1 MAGINIPI
9 ITSFAD
15 KGISA
20 AEKAFGK
27 FGKTGVAV
35 GAAFAASTALVIAG
49 LGKAVNA
56 AIADQ
61 KSQALLAKQLE
72 NTTGASRMT
81 IAATEDFVTQMQFA
95 TGVAD
100 DQLRPALGSLV
111 RATNDLTIGQDLLNL
126 ALNVSAGT
134 GRDLE
139 TVSLALGKAFN
150 GNLGGLTKLGIAL
163 DPNIIKTK
171 DFGAA
176 QAELNKQF
184 GGAAAAAANT
194 YEGQLKRL
202 GTVWSE
208 LNETI
213 GYAILNNIYVKD
225 AIGRLPDAAAA
236 AVKAFGKGGLGG
248 ALDAFLDN
256 MGVVGA
262 YVKMWAASV
271 AHEYNAM
278 ARKITNASVILS
290 LGFVQFVPGF
300 KKAQDDI
307 QNNLIM
313 TDLQMQASQMYVEDL
328 TRALYE
334 LEAATRRNGAAA
346 DRLSGQAEALGF
358 KLPAVTEEIE
368 KTGGAGGKAAKATY
382 EYATALKDGL
392 IAALDEAK
400 GALSDAQK
408 TFNDFADTVAQ
419 GLLDAFS
426 FKDAKTAGD
435 DTGKGFLAGLRNQV
449 EGIKDYSNDI
459 QKALNL
465 GLTQEA
471 LAAVLAAGGE
481 AGAAIAK
488 ELVKGGETAILET
501 NALVESANMA
511 AKKVGINAAN
521 AWYQTGVN
529 NAQKTVDG
537 LQAEIDRLTPK
548 MMKQMDALANK
559 LARTVD
565 ITVRVNQIV
574 TSVTGG
580 VSTPVPTPVTGGGT
594 GGGVFRQSAGD
605 NYNINV
611 TGVMS
616 TAETG
621 EAVVNALRAYN
632 RAAGPAN
639 IQVA

>member
-35 GAAFAASTALVIAG
+35 GAAFAASTALVVAG

-61 KSQALLAKQLE
+61 KSQALLAKQLQ

-81 IAATEDFVTQMQFA
+81 VSATEDFVTQMQFA

-111 RATNDLTIGQDLLNL
+111 RATNDLTTGQDLLNL
-126 ALNVSAGT
+126 ALDVSAGT

-139 TVSLALGKAFN
+139 TVSLALGKAYN

-184 GGAAAAAANT
+184 GGAGAAAANT

-202 GTVWSE
+202 GTVFSE

-236 AVKAFGKGGLGG
+236 AIKAFGKEGLGG
-248 ALDAFLDN
+248 ALNAFLDN

-262 YVKMWAASV
+262 YVKLWAASIV
-271 AHEYNAM
+271 HEYNDM
-278 ARKITNASVILS
+278 ARKASNALVILS
-290 LGFVQFVPGF
+290 LGLVQLVPGF
-300 KKAQDDI
+300 KAAQDEI
-307 QNNLIM
+307 QNNLIK
-313 TDLQMQASQMYVEDL
+313 TDLQMQASRTYIDDL

-334 LEAATRRNGAAA
+334 QAAQVKRNGAAA
-346 DRLSGQAEALGF
+346 DRLSGQAEALGIKVASVVDPF
-358 KLPAVTEEIE
+358 DKLTGAAKKVDTTVTD
-368 KTGGAGGKAAKATY
+368 AAKALQDDLTK
-382 EYATALKDGL
+382 ALD
-392 IAALDEAK
+392 AAKTGLDEAQ
-400 GALSDAQK
+400 GA
-408 TFNDFADTVAQ
+408 FNSFAESVST
-419 GLLDAFS
+419 GLQDAFS
-426 FKDAKTAGD
+426 FRDAKDAGDETGAGFLSGLRDQVKGINDYSANVQALLTAGLSQD
-435 DTGKGFLAGLRNQV
+435 
-449 EGIKDYSNDI
+449 
-459 QKALNL
+459 
-465 GLTQEA
+465 A
-471 LAAVLAAGGE
+471 LAAVLAAGGDS
-481 AGAAIAK
+481 GAAIAL
-488 ELVKGGETAILET
+488 ELIKGGSSAIIET
-501 NALVESANMA
+501 NALVESAKYA
-511 AKKVGINAAN
+511 ADLIGQSAAQQWFG
-521 AWYQTGVN
+521 AGVS
-529 NAQKTVDG
+529 NAQQYLRGVEAAFAVAQSRLAGKG
-537 LQAEIDRLTPK
+537 LKLADVKGISAGFSDAITAPVMAPISRPTPGAGGIDRGIMINITGGISTSAEI
-548 MMKQMDALANK
+548 
-559 LARTVD
+559 
-565 ITVRVNQIV
+565 
-574 TSVTGG
+574 
-580 VSTPVPTPVTGGGT
+580 
-594 GGGVFRQSAGD
+594 
-605 NYNINV
+605 
-611 TGVMS
+611 
-616 TAETG
+616 G
-621 EAVVNALRAYN
+621 ESVVNAIRAYN

-639 IQVA
+639 IQVG

>member
-35 GAAFAASTALVIAG
+35 GAAFAATTALVVAG

-56 AIADQ
+56 AIEDQ

-111 RATNDLTIGQDLLNL
+111 RATNDLTTGQDLLNL
-126 ALNVSAGT
+126 ALDVSAGT

-176 QAELNKQF
+176 QAELSKQF
-184 GGAAAAAANT
+184 GGAGAAAANT

-202 GTVWSE
+202 GTVFSE

-225 AIGRLPDAAAA
+225 AIGRLPAAAA
-236 AVKAFGKGGLGG
+236 AAIKAFGKEGLGG
-248 ALDAFLDN
+248 ALNTFLDE

-262 YVKMWAASV
+262 YVKMWAASIV
-271 AHEYNAM
+271 HEYNDM
-278 ARKITNASVILS
+278 ARKAANALVILS
-290 LGFVQFVPGF
+290 LGFVQLVPGF
-300 KKAQDDI
+300 KKAQDEI
-307 QNNLIM
+307 QNNLVM
-313 TDLQMQASQMYVEDL
+313 TDLQMQASRQYVDDL

-334 LEAATRRNGAAA
+334 QTAQAKRNGAAS
-346 DRLSGQAEALGF
+346 DRLSGQAEALGY
-358 KLPAVTEEIE
+358 KLAPVVEQLD
-368 KTGGAGGKAAKATY
+368 KVGGAAKKVDTTVTDAAKALQEDLT
-382 EYATALKDGL
+382 K
-392 IAALDEAK
+392 ALDAAK
-400 GALSDAQK
+400 TGLDDAQGA
-408 TFNDFADTVAQ
+408 FDDFAESVST
-419 GLLDAFS
+419 GLKDAFS
-426 FKDAKTAGD
+426 FKDAKDAGD
-435 DTGKGFLAGLRNQV
+435 ETGAGFLSGLRDQVKGINDYSANVQTLLQAGLSQ
-449 EGIKDYSNDI
+449 D
-459 QKALNL
+459 
-465 GLTQEA
+465 A

-481 AGAAIAK
+481 SGAAIAL
-488 ELVKGGETAILET
+488 ELIKGGASAITET
-501 NALVESANMA
+501 NALVESAKYA
-511 AKKVGINAAN
+511 ADLIGQSAAQQWFG
-521 AWYQTGVN
+521 AGVS
-529 NAQKTVDG
+529 NAQKY
-537 LQAEIDRLTPK
+537 LQGVEAAFAVAQARLAGK
-548 MMKQMDALANK
+548 GIK
-559 LARTVD
+559 LADVKGISAGFND
-565 ITVRVNQIV
+565 AI
-574 TSVTGG
+574 SM
-580 VSTPVPTPVTGGGT
+580 PVAAPISRPTPGYGGPGGG
-594 GGGVFRQSAGD
+594 GSFV
-605 NYNINV
+605 INV
-611 TGVMS
+611 NGGLAS
-616 TAETG
+616 SADIG
-621 EAVVNALRAYN
+621 KAVVNSIRQFNLLN
-632 RAAGPAN
+632 GPAN

>member
-35 GAAFAASTALVIAG
+35 GAAFAATTALVVAG

-56 AIADQ
+56 AIEDQ

-81 IAATEDFVTQMQFA
+81 IAATEDFISQMQFA

-100 DQLRPALGSLV
+100 DALRPALGSLV
-111 RATNDLTIGQDLLNL
+111 RATNDLTTGQDLLNL

-139 TVSLALGKAFN
+139 TVSLALGKAYN

-176 QAELNKQF
+176 QAELTKQF

-236 AVKAFGKGGLGG
+236 AIKAFGKEGLGG
-248 ALDAFLDN
+248 ALNAFLDN

-262 YVKMWAASV
+262 YVKLWAASV
-271 AHEYNAM
+271 VHEYNNM
-278 ARKITNASVILS
+278 AKHANNALQLLT
-290 LGFVQFVPGF
+290 LGLVNLVPGY
-300 KKAQDDI
+300 KKAMGEVM
-307 QNNLIM
+307 NNLAL
-313 TDLQMQASQMYVEDL
+313 TDLQMQASRMYIDDL
-328 TRALYE
+328 TNALYE
-334 LEAATRRNGAAA
+334 QEAQAKRNGAAA
-346 DRLSGQAEALGF
+346 DRLSGQAEALGY
-358 KLPAVTEEIE
+358 KLAPVVEQLD
-368 KTGGAGGKAAKATY
+368 KVGGAAKKVDTTVTDAAKALQDDLT
-382 EYATALKDGL
+382 K
-392 IAALDEAK
+392 ALDAAK
-400 GALSDAQK
+400 TGLDDAQGA
-408 TFNDFADTVAQ
+408 FDDFAESVST
-419 GLLDAFS
+419 GLKDAFS
-426 FKDAKTAGD
+426 FKDAKDAGD
-435 DTGKGFLAGLRNQV
+435 ETGAGFLSGLRDQVKGINDYSANVQTLLQAGLSQ
-449 EGIKDYSNDI
+449 D
-459 QKALNL
+459 
-465 GLTQEA
+465 A

-481 AGAAIAK
+481 SGAAIAL
-488 ELVKGGETAILET
+488 ELIKGGASAIIET
-501 NALVESANMA
+501 NALVESAKYA
-511 AKKVGINAAN
+511 ADLIGQSAAQQ
-521 AWYQTGVN
+521 WYGAGVS
-529 NAQKTVDG
+529 NAQQYLKGVEAAFAVAQARLAGKG
-537 LQAEIDRLTPK
+537 L
-548 MMKQMDALANK
+548 K
-559 LARTVD
+559 LADVKGISAGFND
-565 ITVRVNQIV
+565 AITAPVMAPISRPDSNY
-574 TSVTGG
+574 GG
-580 VSTPVPTPVTGGGT
+580 P
-594 GGGVFRQSAGD
+594 GGGVTVNVSGGISTSAE
-605 NYNINV
+605 I
-611 TGVMS
+611 
-616 TAETG
+616 G
-621 EAVVNALRAYN
+621 EAVVNAIRAYN

-639 IQVA
+639 IAVA

>member
-35 GAAFAASTALVIAG
+35 GAAFAASTALIVTG
-49 LGKAVNA
+49 LTKAVNA
-56 AIADQ
+56 AIEDQ

-81 IAATEDFVTQMQFA
+81 IAATEDFVTEMMFA

-111 RATNDLTIGQDLLNL
+111 RATNDLTTGQDLLNL

-139 TVSLALGKAFN
+139 TVSLALGKAYN

-163 DPNIIKTK
+163 DPNIVKTK

-176 QAELNKQF
+176 QAVLNKQF

-202 GTVWSE
+202 GTVFDE

-213 GYAILNNIYVKD
+213 GYAILNNKYVKD
-225 AIGRLPDAAAA
+225 AIGLLPGAVNE
-236 AVKAFGKGGLGG
+236 AVKAFGTGGFGG
-248 ALDAFLDN
+248 ALDAFVKN
-256 MGVVGA
+256 MGVTGA
-262 YVKMWAASV
+262 YIQKFTVSASLQFARMKFAILDAISGSLWGLTGFITGLDSATRAAKNNV
-271 AHEYNAM
+271 ANLE
-278 ARKITNASVILS
+278 L
-290 LGFVQFVPGF
+290 QFTATIF
-300 KKAQDDI
+300 YI
-307 QNNLIM
+307 
-313 TDLQMQASQMYVEDL
+313 SDL
-328 TRALYE
+328 TDKLNANVAAQRA
-334 LEAATRRNGAAA
+334 NGAES
-346 DRLSGQAEALGF
+346 DRLSGQAEALGY
-358 KLPAVTEEIE
+358 KLAPVVEQLD
-368 KTGGAGGKAAKATY
+368 KVGGAGGKAAKATY

-435 DTGKGFLAGLRNQV
+435 DTGKGFLAGLRDQV
-449 EGIKDYSNDI
+449 NGIKDYSNDI

-511 AKKVGINAAN
+511 AKKVGMNAAN
-521 AWYQTGVN
+521 AWYKTGVD

-537 LQAEIDRLTPK
+537 LQNEIDKLTPK

-594 GGGVFRQSAGD
+594 FGNVFRQSAGD